1 MIDIHS
7 HILPGMDDG
16 SDSPEMTRTILEMM
30 LEQGVEAVAATP
42 HFYADRDTP
51 EKFLRRREEA
61 FARMEYD
68 RACAPK
74 VFLGAEVAYFD
85 GMSRTRELEQLQ
97 LGDSGLLLV
106 EMPFDAWSQRMI
118 RELCELPLQLGLIPV
133 LAHVERYRRRDQLP
147 KFQKL
152 LMGQEVYFQCNA
164 EAFLSGKERRWAL
177 SMLKKGA
184 VRFLGSDTHN
194 LTTRAPQLGH
204 AAAVISKKLG
214 QDVLSELS
222 DFAKEMLK
230 L

>member
-16 SDSPEMTRTILEMM
+16 SDSPEMSRTLLQTMHA
-30 LEQGVEAVAATP
+30 QGVQVVAATP

-68 RACAPK
+68 RAEAPQ
-74 VFLGAEVAYFD
+74 VIPGAEVAYFD
-85 GMSRTRELEQLQ
+85 GMSRTRELELLQ

-106 EMPFDAWSQRMI
+106 EMPFGQWSQRML
-118 RELCELPLQLGLIPV
+118 RELCELPLQLGLVPV

-147 KFQKL
+147 KFLRL
-152 LMGQEVYFQCNA
+152 LMQQEVYLQCNA
-164 EAFLSGKERRWAL
+164 EAFLSAKDRRWAL
-177 SMLKKGA
+177 SMLKRGA
-184 VRFLGSDTHN
+184 VQFLGSDTHN
-194 LTTRAPQLGH
+194 LTSRAPLLDQ
-204 AAAVISKKLG
+204 AAAVIAKKLG
-214 QDVLSELS
+214 QDVLSDLFC
-222 DFAKEMLK
+222 DARQLLK